1 MTLRTRGVLL
11 ALGLALLPLAVW
23 TVAGVVRAREENR
36 RSVTE
41 QSEMRAGL
49 CSDEGKKYSHGA
61 LLRTKSGSV
70 VKCEHGRWIDPSK
83 PR

>member
-1 MTLRTRGVLL
+1 MTRRARGVLL
-11 ALGLALLPLAVW
+11 ALGIVLVPLAVW
-23 TVAGVVRAREENR
+23 TVIGVVRASEENR

-41 QSEMRAGL
+41 QSEMQSGL